1 METIK
6 KNGRV
11 LVTDVYVGNL
21 DGTLED
27 VVRQYEEWSKEYG
40 VPLHDITYHMYDY
53 NEYGYIEYW
62 RDQTEYELQKE
73 REKKAKARERSKK
86 LKEAKEAKE
95 RKEYERL
102 HKKYGARAGVSAA
115 E

>member
-1 METIK
+1 MNKT
-6 KNGRV
+6 KNGRI
-11 LVTDVYVGNL
+11 LVTDIYVDSL

-27 VVRQYEEWSKEYG
+27 VVAQYEGWSLEYG
-40 VPLHDITYHMYDY
+40 VPLHDITYRMADY

-62 RDQTEYELQKE
+62 RDKTEQELEAEKE
-73 REKKAKARERSKK
+73 KARKTRERSKK
-86 LKEAKEAKE
+86 LKEAKEASE

-102 HKKYGARAGVSAA
+102 SKKFGPRAGFSAA